1 MDLSPYAGRWIA
13 LVGDDVAG
21 VGHTAAEALHLA
33 QRNRPKER
41 AVVRFIES
49 PGGEALT
56 LSPMLDRL
64 RPFFENQPNPV
75 YLVGGAVRD
84 ALLGR
89 PSHDLDFAVPG
100 GANQMAFR
108 AGNFLNA
115 PAYVLDKKRDTGRV
129 VLQESRTTLDFARFR
144 ARDLEA
150 DLKDRDFTINALAL
164 PATARTQSSIIDPC
178 GGLADLTAGVIR
190 LTHPQAVHHDPV
202 RALRAVRLA
211 LELGFTL
218 DESAETAVSGAADEL
233 AAVSVERVRDELLKC
248 VGGRAPDRAVRM
260 MARFGLLAAV
270 LPSIAALA
278 GIEQSSPHREAVLP
292 HTITTLR
299 WLVRIEKALTPDGE
313 TAGPLAA
320 IHAALADFTPGIT
333 SLLNRAVPGGL
344 NGRTLLRLGALF
356 HDVGKQETKTT
367 EQEEHGGMRIRFL
380 GHETAGAPIAAAEL
394 RRLCLSNEAVAHVQ
408 RIVAGHMRP
417 MHLTRSQPGKS
428 NKPLRLTRRAIY
440 RYFRDTGSAGIDI
453 GLISLADHLATHDS
467 PGDPEQWQR
476 LVSVVAQ
483 LFRHYFEHH
492 AETVAPPPLLD
503 GRELMTV
510 LQLGPGPEVG
520 RLLRLIEEAQAAGEL
535 TTKAEALDFARRS
548 RQ

>member
-21 VGHTAAEALHLA
+21 VGHTAVEALHLA

-41 AVVRFIES
+41 AVVRFVES
-49 PGGEALT
+49 PGGKVLT
-56 LSPMLDRL
+56 LSPMLDHL

-84 ALLGR
+84 AVLGR

-100 GANQMAFR
+100 GAIQMAFR
-108 AGNFLNA
+108 AGNFLDA

-129 VLQESRTTLDFARFR
+129 VLQKSGTTLDFARFR
-144 ARDLEA
+144 GRDLEA

-164 PATARTQSSIIDPC
+164 PATARTQNSIIDPC
-178 GGLADLTAGVIR
+178 SGLADLRAGVIR

-211 LELGFTL
+211 LELDFTL
-218 DESAETAVSGAADEL
+218 DEATETAVSAAAGDL

-248 VGGRAPDRAVRM
+248 IGGRAPDQALRM
-260 MARFGLLAAV
+260 MARYGLLAAV
-270 LPSIAALA
+270 LPGIAALA

-292 HTITTLR
+292 HTINTLR
-299 WLVRIEKALTPDGE
+299 WLVRIENALTPDSE
-313 TAGPLAA
+313 TAGPLAE
-320 IHAALADFTPGIT
+320 IQAALADFMPGT
-333 SLLNRAVPGGL
+333 ESLLNRAVPGGL

-367 EQEEHGGMRIRFL
+367 GQDENGATRIRFL
-380 GHETAGAPIAAAEL
+380 GHETVGATIAAAEL
-394 RRLCLSNEAVAHVQ
+394 RRLCLSNEAIAHVQ

-417 MHLTRSQPGKS
+417 MHLARSQSGT
-428 NKPLRLTRRAIY
+428 LRLTRRAIY
-440 RYFRDTGSAGIDI
+440 RYFRDTGAAGIDI
-453 GLISLADHLATHDS
+453 GLISLADHLATHDG

-476 LVSVVAQ
+476 LVSVVTQ
-483 LFRHYFEHH
+483 LFRHFFEHH

-503 GRELMTV
+503 GRELMTA